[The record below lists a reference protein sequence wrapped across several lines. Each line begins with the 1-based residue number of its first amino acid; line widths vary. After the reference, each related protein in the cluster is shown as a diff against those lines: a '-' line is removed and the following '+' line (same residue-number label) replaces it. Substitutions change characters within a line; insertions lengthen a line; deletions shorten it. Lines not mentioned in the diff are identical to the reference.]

1 MEMKQW
7 LRTKSPLLKWVLRLL
22 FAYVCVI
29 VATLALAIIS
39 IFITFTFVII
49 DTISDSTHLGDFAEA
64 YFVPV
69 SEFLWDMF
77 LWLVPGL

>member
-1 MEMKQW
+1 
-7 LRTKSPLLKWVLRLL
+7 
-22 FAYVCVI
+22 

-69 SEFLWDMF
+69 SEYLWDMF